1 MLSRRA
7 AARSSQAG
15 QPHRVDQRLF
25 SWQPARATDAQGC
38 PLHDAERAV
47 QRARGAAPVMWARIG
62 TAGRV
67 WRHPRAVLAP
77 GFEAGLGVGV
87 RKGDLPARATLLRG
101 QAQTAPVRLGG
112 VADAGQRPRLDRVFM
127 VDATGSMGDEI
138 NKLKASMRAGAGRS
152 RKCAASAASAA
163 SPTSA
168 SGWAPVVIA
177 ALPS

>member
-1 MLSRRA
+1 
-7 AARSSQAG
+7 
-15 QPHRVDQRLF
+15 
-25 SWQPARATDAQGC
+25 
-38 PLHDAERAV
+38 
-47 QRARGAAPVMWARIG
+47 MWARIG

-77 GFEAGLGVGV
+77 GFEAEHGLGVVV

-112 VADAGQRPRLDRVFM
+112 VPDAGPRPRLDRVFK
-127 VDATGSMGDEI
+127 VDATGSTGDEI
-138 NKLKASMRAGAGRS
+138 SKLKASMRAGPGRS
-152 RKCAASAASAA
+152 RKCAASPA

-168 SGWAPVVIA
+168 SIWAPVAIA